1 MTVRL
6 VEPTFNAAGVRHPLK
21 PIARVAS
28 ASPPCPPFALRDT
41 TYSAGAGLA
50 VAFGVGFLAPLI
62 AQSMDA
68 LKVPAPF
75 GLSTIAFGLI
85 VGSTAGLVAKLRGSW
100 V

>member
-1 MTVRL
+1 MKL
-6 VEPTFNAAGVRHPLK
+6 MQGIQFLGEWG
-21 PIARVAS
+21 
-28 ASPPCPPFALRDT
+28 
-41 TYSAGAGLA
+41 A

-68 LKVPAPF
+68 LEVPAPF

-85 VGSTAGLVAKLRGSW
+85 VGPTAGLVAKLRGSW